1 MPRPN
6 SKSSSVRLS
15 STYRTEIQSPHSQEQ
30 RKQAAKGPLVPKF
43 YLAAFDVFRA
53 GSNVHGHS
61 HDNLQPGLD
70 CTCPPH
76 WHACVSGK
84 LCLLEAVQLLLSV
97 RQALLCKAV
106 RVWVDQIM
114 VWHTGIQ
121 GQRNIHSKK
130 KPTWQ
135 IWRRTDSKIGVSA
148 SKNTPPHQFVTIQSK
163 NVCFS
168 NVSESGF
175 LFLPI
180 SG

>member
-1 MPRPN
+1 MASLSFLRWIGLLIPRPS

-15 STYRTEIQSPHSQEQ
+15 STYRTEIQSPHSQAQ
-30 RKQAAKGPLVPKF
+30 SKQAAKGPLAPKF

-76 WHACVSGK
+76 WHACVSSE

-114 VWHTGIQ
+114 VWHTG
-121 GQRNIHSKK
+121 
-130 KPTWQ
+130 W
-135 IWRRTDSKIGVSA
+135 DSGSEEHTQQ
-148 SKNTPPHQFVTIQSK
+148 KNMTYLETYW
-163 NVCFS
+163 
-168 NVSESGF
+168 
-175 LFLPI
+175 
-180 SG
+180 